1 MRMNS
6 VLLLVLL
13 LAGCAS
19 AQPPVGATGNAA
31 GATLEHRKNGAKT
44 ESPESRKAV
53 PVEAQQPESSDA
65 VLPKPKEQYIEED

>member
-1 MRMNS
+1 MRNP

-31 GATLEHRKNGAKT
+31 GATPEHRKNGAKA
-44 ESPESRKAV
+44 ESPEAQKAV
-53 PVEAQQPESSDA
+53 PVETEQPGASDG
-65 VLPKPKEQYIEED
+65 LPPKPKEYYIEED